1 LTFLSANRQSFP
13 TLDRR
18 DLGAVREDRPDDE
31 LDDTFVYDVV
41 TRFNASLIAN
51 IDAIDTAVTAV
62 LAGNVAIVVF
72 AIDKI
77 RELHHA
83 EECWAIGLLAGS
95 LVACVSAY
103 VIGFP
108 FGANDRDGTV
118 PTHFVPDFVARRDA
132 AISSAIETVT
142 QAGLKNVV
150 VRLWKR
156 ALVVAAIV
164 LLLAGGVVVAY
175 ARFGGM

>member
-1 LTFLSANRQSFP
+1 M
-13 TLDRR
+13 
-18 DLGAVREDRPDDE
+18 
-31 LDDTFVYDVV
+31 YDVV
-41 TRFNASLIAN
+41 TRFNESLIAN
-51 IDAIDTAVTAV
+51 IDAIDTAVMAV

-95 LVACVSAY
+95 LIACVSAY

-118 PTHFVPDFVARRDA
+118 PTRFVLDFVARRDA

-142 QAGLKNVV
+142 QAGLKNVL

-164 LLLAGGVVVAY
+164 LLLGGVVVVAF